1 MYRDSKG
8 GGDWK
13 KLSRDTEWNLE
24 KVWNL
29 LFGLSIFDDRVSLMI
44 EKVIWKY
51 TFALVRWKIDDA
63 KFGTLKKEF
72 RIRWL
77 IVGDEDLFDTI
88 RNFRL
93 SIWNLEKIYF
103 FLQDFIVFFLNGIF
117 IESVDRI
124 ERVLQ
129 RETWDSLESIL
140 IIRRKLTRA
149 VSHNWNRT

>member
-63 KFGTLKKEF
+63 KFGILKEEF